1 MARALHILDRTQR
14 ALLEVGKQA
23 NIVGAAVGAQP
34 GSMQAYFG
42 ATKCNVADAVEID
55 VPAKST
61 ETVDLSS
68 PSASNAA
75 TKTVDLTSED

>member
-1 MARALHILDRTQR
+1 
-14 ALLEVGKQA
+14 
-23 NIVGAAVGAQP
+23 
-34 GSMQAYFG
+34 MQAYFG

-55 VPAKST
+55 VPAKTT

-75 TKTVDLTSED
+75 AKTVDLTSED